1 MKQIQKHNLYN
12 IRRCFEKRTGTRLLT
27 TEDTYAEEVDRS
39 SNQKSKQHPFKIVVP
54 IILCVIVLAG
64 CLLISLPQLHSLF
77 DPNDSTGSNPSLS
90 ESQVPSGSEN
100 EEQLEGTKPTDS
112 LNIGDYNMQIV
123 RESNGKEIT
132 QTIVVDENHTLQIDA
147 FVNTSNVQRISNYE
161 YIPAAITDEQ
171 RTALFEAYFGDRAD
185 EVYHH
190 TYGNANSWKLKNENE
205 DYMFNYGREYGLIDA
220 PLFCLRNANIQT
232 SAFPKNMHLQF
243 SDANISLDDA
253 YAKCNFILPSLVE
266 NKLYEPDWVR
276 PFPLPEA
283 TDDKGFYWITYR
295 RIIDGMPITAD
306 VDLRFFVSENEV
318 IRVVGVLY
326 EIKELPFNQKIISAE
341 DAFELIKTNVELINV
356 HNLDSI
362 TRHYFSDTIPIS
374 EISLEYKVM
383 RNENGYVIS
392 PIWRFV
398 VGETDE
404 QRMMYRDIIIAVNAV
419 TGEIII
425 ETRGLKM

>member
-1 MKQIQKHNLYN
+1 MNQIQKRNLHN
-12 IRRCFEKRTGTRLLT
+12 IKCSFEKRTGTRLLT

-39 SNQKSKQHPFKIVVP
+39 FNQKSKQHPFKIVVP

-64 CLLISLPQLHSLF
+64 CLLISLPQLRSLF

-100 EEQLEGTKPTDS
+100 EEQLEGTKPTES
-112 LNIGDYNMQIV
+112 LNVDDYNMQIV

-147 FVNTSNVQRISNYE
+147 LVNTSNVQRISNYE

-232 SAFPKNMHLQF
+232 APFPTNMHPEL
-243 SDANISLDDA
+243 SDTNISLDDA

-266 NKLYEPDWVR
+266 NKLYEADWVR
-276 PFPLPEA
+276 SFPLPEA
-283 TDDKGFYWITYR
+283 TDDKGYFWITYR

-306 VDLRFFVSENEV
+306 VDLRFLVSENEV
-318 IRVVGVLY
+318 IRVDGVLY
-326 EIKELPFNQKIISAE
+326 ETEELPFNQKIISAE
-341 DAFELIKTNVELINV
+341 DAFELLNANAELINV
-356 HNLDSI
+356 HNLDVI
-362 TRHYFSDTIPIS
+362 TRDYFSNIIPIS
-374 EISLEYKVM
+374 EICLEYKVM
-383 RNENGYVIS
+383 RNDSNYVIS

-404 QRMMYRDIIIAVNAV
+404 QRLMYRDVIIAVDAL

>member
-1 MKQIQKHNLYN
+1 MNQIQKHNLHN
-12 IRRCFEKRTGTRLLT
+12 IKRSFEKRTGTRLSSET
-27 TEDTYAEEVDRS
+27 KAYTEEAG
-39 SNQKSKQHPFKIVVP
+39 SKQRPMKSVLP
-54 IILCVIVLAG
+54 IILCVLVLVG
-64 CLLISLPQLHSLF
+64 CLLISLSKLRSLF
-77 DPNDSTGSNPSLS
+77 NYNNVTDPNSSLS
-90 ESQVPSGSEN
+90 ESQAPSNN
-100 EEQLEGTKPTDS
+100 EETKPTES
-112 LNIGDYNMQIV
+112 LGIDDYNMQIV

-132 QTIVVDENHTLQIDA
+132 QTLVVDENHTLQIDA
-147 FVNTSNVQRISNYE
+147 LVNTSNVQRISNYA

-185 EVYHH
+185 EVYHY
-190 TYGNANSWKLKNENE
+190 TYGNADSWKLKNENE
-205 DYMFNYGREYGLIDA
+205 DYMFGYGREYGLIDA
-220 PLFCLRNANIQT
+220 PLFTLRNANIQT
-232 SAFPKNMHLQF
+232 SAFPQNMHPQL

-253 YAKCNFILPSLVE
+253 YAKCNFILPSLVD

-283 TDDKGFYWITYR
+283 TDDKGFFWITYR

-326 EIKELPFNQKIISAE
+326 ETEELPFNQKIISAE
-341 DAFELIKTNVELINV
+341 EAFEILKANAELINV
-356 HNLDSI
+356 HNLDGI
-362 TRHYFSDTIPIS
+362 TRHYFSNTIPIS
-374 EISLEYKVM
+374 EICLEYKVM
-383 RNENGYVIS
+383 RNDSNYVIS

-404 QRMMYRDIIIAVNAV
+404 QRLMYRDVIIAVNAL

>member
-1 MKQIQKHNLYN
+1 MNQIQKHNLYN
-12 IRRCFEKRTGTRLLT
+12 IRRCFEKRTGARLLT
-27 TEDTYAEEVDRS
+27 ASEVCAEESDRS
-39 SNQKSKQHPFKIVVP
+39 SNQKSKQHPFKMVVP

-64 CLLISLPQLHSLF
+64 CLLISLPQLRSLF

-100 EEQLEGTKPTDS
+100 EEQLKGTKPTDS

-232 SAFPKNMHLQF
+232 ASFPTNMHPQL
-243 SDANISLDDA
+243 SDTNISLDDA

-266 NKLYEPDWVR
+266 NKLYEADWVR
-276 PFPLPEA
+276 SFPLPEA
-283 TDDKGFYWITYR
+283 TDDKGYFWITYR

-306 VDLRFFVSENEV
+306 VDLRFLGSENEV
-318 IRVVGVLY
+318 IRVDGVLY
-326 EIKELPFNQKIISAE
+326 ETEELPFNQKIISAE
-341 DAFELIKTNVELINV
+341 EAFEILKGNAELINV
-356 HNLDSI
+356 HNLDVI
-362 TRHYFSDTIPIS
+362 TRHYFSNTIPIS

>member
-12 IRRCFEKRTGTRLLT
+12 IRRSFEKRTGMRLLT
-27 TEDTYAEEVDRS
+27 ASEVYAEESDRS
-39 SNQKSKQHPFKIVVP
+39 THPKAKQHPFKTVVP
-54 IILCVIVLAG
+54 IMLCVIILAG
-64 CLLISLPQLHSLF
+64 CLFAVLPKLGNTSGS
-77 DPNDSTGSNPSLS
+77 NESTGPNPSLS

-100 EEQLEGTKPTDS
+100 EEQPESTKPTDG
-112 LNIGDYNMQIV
+112 LNIDDYNMQIV
-123 RESNGKEIT
+123 RESNGKEIA
-132 QTIVVDENHTLQIDA
+132 QTLVVDENHTLQIDA
-147 FVNTSNVQRISNYE
+147 FVNTSNVQRISNYA
-161 YIPAAITDEQ
+161 YIPAEITDEQ
-171 RTALFEAYFGDRAD
+171 RTALFEAYFGERAD
-185 EVYHH
+185 EVYHY
-190 TYGNANSWKLKNENE
+190 TYGNANSWILKNENE
-205 DYMFNYGREYGLIDA
+205 DYKFGYGREYGLIDA
-220 PLFCLRNANIQT
+220 PLFTLRNANIQT

-243 SDANISLDDA
+243 FDANISLDDA

-283 TDDKGFYWITYR
+283 TDDKGYFWITYR

-341 DAFELIKTNVELINV
+341 DAFELLKTNVELINV

-383 RNENGYVIS
+383 RNGNGYVIS